1 MNNKFY
7 AFNNIEQT
15 EKAFLVFVRLKNKND
30 FKKPL
35 SKYNIPVK
43 KRADLNEEIEEL
55 ENLSLSAGAEV
66 AGILSHNQ
74 HEINPKYFISAGKLE
89 ELKSIIGSRKV
100 DIVIFDNDLTPAQQ
114 SNLEDAFNL
123 KVIDRTA
130 LILDIFA
137 QRAQSSEGKMQVELA
152 QLNYLL
158 PRLRGKGVEL
168 SRLGGGIGTRGPG
181 EQKLEVDRRKI
192 RRRINQLEE
201 RIKQISVQREIQRK
215 KREENNL
222 FLISLIGY
230 TNSGKSTILNTLTKS
245 KVLVKD
251 MLFSTLDSTTRKIKI
266 PEMDEILITDTVGFI
281 EKLPHQLVAA
291 FKSTLEEVKKAD
303 LLLMVVDV
311 SNKNFENHIKSV
323 MKVLKELEVLN
334 KSIIVVF
341 NKIDKLSIDN
351 LKALKLKY
359 RNAVFTSATKKI
371 GLEDLY
377 EKIRK
382 VIDKNCLRVTVK
394 IPYTENRLISSIFKN
409 CKILYKKY
417 LEDSVVLLIN
427 ANIKFYNHL
436 SAYIYR
442 DFIIERSYKKSLKMA
457 EAGNEFKSEIKEEG
471 ASAPLLK
478 SRTG

>member
-1 MNNKFY
+1 MNNKFNT
-7 AFNNIEQT
+7 FNTTNQI
-15 EKAFLVFVRLKNKND
+15 EKAFLVFVRIKSKNN
-30 FKKPL
+30 FNKPL
-35 SKYNIPVK
+35 LKYNIPIQN
-43 KRADLNEEIEEL
+43 RADLNEEIEEL
-55 ENLSLSAGAEV
+55 KNLSLSAGAEV
-66 AGILSHNQ
+66 AGILRHSQ
-74 HEINPKYFISAGKLE
+74 PQINPKYFLSAGKLE
-89 ELKSIIGSRKV
+89 ELKNIIESRKV

-114 SNLEDAFNL
+114 SNLEDVFNL

-192 RRRINQLEE
+192 RKRINQLEE
-201 RIKQISVQREIQRK
+201 RIKQISIHREIQRK

-245 KVLVKD
+245 KVLVRD

-291 FKSTLEEVKKAD
+291 FKSTLEEVRKAD
-303 LLLMVVDV
+303 LLLMIVDV

-323 MKVLKELEVLN
+323 MKVLKELDVLN
-334 KSIIVVF
+334 KPIIIVF
-341 NKIDKLSIDN
+341 NKIDKLSSDN
-351 LKALKLKY
+351 LKVLKLKY

-382 VIDKNCLRVTVK
+382 IIDKNCLRVTVK
-394 IPYTENRLISSIFKN
+394 IPYTENKLISSIFKN

-427 ANIKFYNHL
+427 ANVNFYDQL
-436 SAYIYR
+436 SVYIYR
-442 DFIIERSYKKSLKMA
+442 DLSVERAYQKSLKIT
-457 EAGNEFKSEIKEEG
+457 EAGNELRSKIRERETAASIPKSSI
-471 ASAPLLK
+471 S
-478 SRTG
+478 